1 MRSCSEPNVQSRSLG
16 SSIYYNS
23 QRRKDYRVFLPT
35 LLYSE
40 SVGPTEIA
48 KQLRR
53 AISASVDRVAR
64 RAVEPSGNPYEYP
77 LDRCSTLRWPSWQA
91 HHRSRALGKP
101 NGLALPHPFPCM
113 PIKSRNN
120 VVFKKLV
127 LPALA
132 VVRP

>member
-64 RAVEPSGNPYEYP
+64 RAVEPSGNRPKCLRISAGSL
-77 LDRCSTLRWPSWQA
+77 LDFTLAQLASSSSF
-91 HHRSRALGKP
+91 SRAREAERTCTTP
-101 NGLALPHPFPCM
+101 PF
-113 PIKSRNN
+113 SLHAN
-120 VVFKKLV
+120 
-127 LPALA
+127 
-132 VVRP
+132 